1 MVIESIENA
10 LPSIPIMFKQ
20 NNSRLSESFE
30 LWYLQPGVGGGGG
43 GSVIFSY
50 IIVIVAD
57 SQHSRTHLSPF
68 ARCTLGLSRHSPA
81 IFIKIYCAITACM
94 THGFAS

>member
-43 GSVIFSY
+43 V
-50 IIVIVAD
+50 
-57 SQHSRTHLSPF
+57 Q
-68 ARCTLGLSRHSPA
+68 
-81 IFIKIYCAITACM
+81 
-94 THGFAS
+94 